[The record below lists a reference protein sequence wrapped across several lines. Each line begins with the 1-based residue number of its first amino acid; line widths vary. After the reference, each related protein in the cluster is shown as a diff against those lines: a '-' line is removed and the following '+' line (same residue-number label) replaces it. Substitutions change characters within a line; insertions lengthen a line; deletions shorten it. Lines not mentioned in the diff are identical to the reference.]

1 MHCGVEV
8 VESHRGRFLST
19 DETIDKED
27 LGALAS
33 VATEPEWSCSS
44 GRNNTNYRN
53 VCL

>member
-1 MHCGVEV
+1 MHCGEEV
-8 VESHRGRFLST
+8 VESHRGSFLSS
-19 DETIDKED
+19 DEMIDKED

-33 VATEPEWSCSS
+33 VAAELEWSCSS